1 MLTFLNL
8 SFTFNTLDVKQ
19 QTPPWAKLADG
30 GRFRLRQNRKFHT
43 SPNYLPLSPDLLS
56 SQGLKQSKVFQ
67 SIYSVTANLFVLGR
81 CVIQLA
87 SQGLQYLEYQI
98 DQN

>member
-8 SFTFNTLDVKQ
+8 SFTFSTLDVKQ

-30 GRFRLRQNRKFHT
+30 GRFHLRQNRKFHT
-43 SPNYLPLSPDLLS
+43 SLNYLPLIPDLLS
-56 SQGLKQSKVFQ
+56 SQGLKQSKVFH
-67 SIYSVTANLFVLGR
+67 SIHSVTANLFVLGR
-81 CVIQLA
+81 CVFQLA

>member
-8 SFTFNTLDVKQ
+8 SFTFSTLDVKQ
-19 QTPPWAKLADG
+19 QMPPWAKLADG
-30 GRFRLRQNRKFHT
+30 GRFHRRQNRKFHT
-43 SPNYLPLSPDLLS
+43 SLNYLPLSPDLLS

>member
-1 MLTFLNL
+1 MAFSKLFYTFSTSN
-8 SFTFNTLDVKQ
+8 VKQ

-30 GRFRLRQNRKFHT
+30 GRFHLRQNRKFHT
-43 SPNYLPLSPDLLS
+43 SLNYLPLIPDLLS
-56 SQGLKQSKVFQ
+56 SQGLKQSKVFH
-67 SIYSVTANLFVLGR
+67 SIHSVTANLFVLGR
-81 CVIQLA
+81 CVFQLA

>member
-1 MLTFLNL
+1 M
-8 SFTFNTLDVKQ
+8 KQ

-30 GRFRLRQNRKFHT
+30 GRFHVRRNRKFHT
-43 SPNYLPLSPDLLS
+43 SLNYLPLIPDSVS
-56 SQGLKQSKVFQ
+56 SQGLKQSKVFH
-67 SIYSVTANLFVLGR
+67 SIHLVTTNFFLLGR